1 MKKNSRANTVS
12 LLQSLLFATCSFY
25 VMKTLST
32 ARCQGSRMQ
41 TIFDGCEPRDEV
53 LRGELKDEIFAARL
67 ADVVSGVAE
76 DVYGNPTQ
84 YFENTYPTS
93 GLKELLHQAMGRLS
107 GTFPNASPIMRLE
120 TSFGGGKTHNLIGL
134 YHVAKNHVDTDLTKR
149 FMDPSLIPSERIEQV
164 AAVVGSDMDPENG
177 FEHEGL
183 ITRTLWGEVAYQL
196 GGPDGYEAMRASDEK
211 RIAPGSQVWD
221 KIVGK
226 KPALIMLDEF
236 ARYLRG
242 AKGQVGETSLAE
254 QTVGFLMSLL
264 EFAASRERVVVVL
277 SLATS
282 ADAFAKETNS
292 FAQAIAETRRITSR
306 QEHVVTPTSEV
317 EIAAIV
323 SHRLF
328 KHIDRDAG
336 RKAATAYASFAKQMI
351 QRGENLPDRV
361 ARSEYVE
368 EMVNSYPF
376 HPELLNTLNRKTA
389 TIPNFQKTRGAL
401 RLLAMVVRQ
410 LWNQDTRAQDVF
422 MIHPFHVDLSVT
434 SIMND
439 LTSRLER
446 PGYRSVILADIANPK
461 KGARCHADEIDIM
474 FVESGKPRYAYRI
487 AATVL
492 LHSLNVGAASGVAPE
507 DLWAGVIQPGDDPGL
522 IMKAVDR
529 LVDTCWF
536 LEYDGRRYRFKTEPS
551 INKLI
556 ADEMGI
562 IGLTRAKGELD
573 QRIRKV
579 WSKGALEPVY
589 FPADASDIE
598 DNAKS
603 PKLAIIHY
611 DAATTQPTKE
621 VPPDF
626 VVQLFENAG
635 SLHRNRIFKNN
646 VLFLVADK
654 GHVERMTHLSQRLL
668 AVERILTDTDRLAE
682 FSDELK
688 TQMRKKKAEAQL
700 DLLIAITR
708 AYSFL
713 YFPSG
718 DASQRAGRLTRVKLP
733 PQDQGKAPRDQTPV
747 ILQMLVNEGKVLT
760 ADDKPLNP
768 AFVKSKAWDA
778 QAQSMTTED
787 LRKAFATKI
796 RLKMILEPSQLKKTI
811 REGVRNGAWIY
822 YDAKKEI
829 GYWKRS
835 RPLSPELSDDAVLLT
850 LDEAQ
855 RRNIHIDGEKVEPE
869 VCPVCGRLPC
879 TCGESDTE
887 KTPEITGEGPP
898 RQAFRAIIDQCY
910 DHKVTRLRCINVRID
925 SSGRQALD
933 DTRRLGLAI
942 PQMGRG
948 KYWMNHRMTAE
959 FVVGDQK
966 EAFEVKSN
974 LSWDRYRRFK
984 DIADAFGKEA
994 SSVEVKTSVRAE
1006 FKEGLEV
1013 AGDQFETI
1021 TTVFENLQ
1029 LGKIKVEAEPA
1040 EGEKGSKK

>member
-1 MKKNSRANTVS
+1 MHTV
-12 LLQSLLFATCSFY
+12 
-25 VMKTLST
+25 
-32 ARCQGSRMQ
+32 
-41 TIFDGCEPRDEV
+41 FDCCEPRDEV

-67 ADVVSGVAE
+67 ADVVSGKAE
-76 DVYGNPTQ
+76 DVYGDATQ

-93 GLKELLHQAMGRLS
+93 GLKELLQEAIGRLS
-107 GTFPNASPIMRLE
+107 GARPNASPIIRLE

-134 YHVAKNHVDTDLTKR
+134 YHLTKNHVNAELTRK
-149 FMDPSLIPSERIEQV
+149 FIDPCLIPSERIEQV

-183 ITRTLWGEVAYQL
+183 TTHTLWGEVAYQL
-196 GGPDGYEAMRASDEK
+196 GGKDAYEVLRASDEK
-211 RIAPGSQVWD
+211 RIAPGSQIWD

-264 EFAASRERVVVVL
+264 EFASSRERVVVVL
-277 SLATS
+277 SPATS
-282 ADAFAKETNS
+282 ADAFSKETDS
-292 FAQAIAETRRITSR
+292 FTQAIAEARRITSR
-306 QEHVVTPTSEV
+306 QEHVLTPTSEV

-328 KHIDRDAG
+328 KRIDHNAG
-336 RKAATAYASFAKQMI
+336 RKVATTYAAFAKHLI
-351 QRGENLPDRV
+351 QRSEDLPERV

-368 EMVNSYPF
+368 EMINSYPF
-376 HPELLNTLNRKTA
+376 HPELLNTLSRKTA
-389 TIPNFQKTRGAL
+389 TIQNFQKTRGAL

-410 LWNQDTRAQDVF
+410 LWRQDTRDRNVF

-434 SIMND
+434 SIVND

-446 PGYRSVILADIANPK
+446 PGYRSVIEADIANPK
-461 KGARCHADEIDIM
+461 KGARCHADEIDTK

-492 LHSLNVGAASGVAPE
+492 LHSLNMGAASGVAPE

-522 IMKAVDR
+522 IMKAVNQ

-556 ADEMGI
+556 ADEMSI
-562 IGLTRAKGELD
+562 VGLIRAKDELD

-579 WSKGALEPVY
+579 WRKGALEPVY
-589 FPADASDIE
+589 FPDDASYID

-611 DAATTQPTKE
+611 AAATTEATKE
-621 VPPDF
+621 VPPDL
-626 VVQLFENAG
+626 VVQFFESAG
-635 SLHRNRIFKNN
+635 SLHKNRTYKNN
-646 VLFLVADK
+646 VLFLVADE
-654 GHVERMTHLSQRLL
+654 GHVERMTQRSQRLL
-668 AVERILTDTDRLAE
+668 AIERILTDTDRLAE

-688 TQMRKKKAEAQL
+688 KRLRKKEAEAHL

-718 DASQRAGRLTRVKLP
+718 DASQRAGRLNRVKLP

-747 ILQMLVNEGKVLT
+747 VLQMLVNEGKVLT

-768 AFVKSKAWDA
+768 AFVKARAWDA
-778 QAQSMTTED
+778 EAQTMTTED
-787 LRKAFATKI
+787 IRKSFATKI
-796 RLKMILEPSQLKKTI
+796 RLKMVLDPNQLKKTI
-811 REGVRNGAWIY
+811 REGVRNGTWIY

-829 GYWKRS
+829 GYGRRS

-855 RRNIHIDGEKVEPE
+855 RRDIHIDGEKVGPE
-869 VCPVCGRLPC
+869 VCPLCGSDPC
-879 TCGESDTE
+879 TCGDEGIEDTR
-887 KTPEITGEGPP
+887 EISGEGPP
-898 RQAFRAIIDQCY
+898 RQAFRAIIDRCH
-910 DHKVTRLRCINVRID
+910 DNKVIRLRCLTVKID
-925 SSGRQALD
+925 SFGRQALD

-959 FVVGDQK
+959 FIVGDQK
-966 EAFEVKSN
+966 EAFEVKSS

-984 DIADAFGKEA
+984 DIADAFGREA
-994 SSVEVKTSVRAE
+994 SNVEVKTSVAAV
-1006 FKEGLEV
+1006 FDEGLEV

-1029 LGKIKVEAEPA
+1029 LGKIKVEAEP
-1040 EGEKGSKK
+1040 EDVEKGSGK